1 MQHRTWIA
9 AVAACLALAACGET
23 AGEQAIIGAG
33 AGAGAAI
40 LLDANPIAG
49 AAVGAGAN
57 YLYCQENPGKC

>member
-1 MQHRTWIA
+1 MQHRTWIS
-9 AVAACLALAACGET
+9 AVAACLTLAACGET

-40 LLDANPIAG
+40 LLDASPIAG

-57 YLYCQENPGKC
+57 YLYRQENPGKC